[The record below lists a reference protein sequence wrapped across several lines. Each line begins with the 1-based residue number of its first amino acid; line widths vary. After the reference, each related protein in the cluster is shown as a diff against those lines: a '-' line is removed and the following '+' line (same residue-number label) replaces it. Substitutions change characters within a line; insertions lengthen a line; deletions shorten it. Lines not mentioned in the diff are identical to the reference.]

1 MLVGDRLQ
9 ESPVEGEVDLDR
21 LTVPVKPFTVATV
34 TVEVPVLPLLIETA
48 VGLVLMLKSGLEEDW

>member
-21 LTVPVKPFTVATV
+21 LTVPVKPFTGATV

-48 VGLVLMLKSGLEEDW
+48 VGLVLMLKSGLEEVW